1 MQKTI
6 KRPIHVQGVGL
17 HSGKLV
23 KMRALPAPAGSGIIF
38 KRIDLE
44 IPILIPVKVDA
55 IEEALLC
62 TRLSSQASQ
71 ASQGS
76 AQEGRVSVST
86 IEHLLSALCALEI
99 DNILFEIDADE
110 VPIMDGSASSYI
122 FLLQSAGIT
131 EQEENRRFLKIKN
144 TIRIEDPQDKN
155 KYAEF
160 SPTQK
165 GLEIQYS
172 IDFEHPI
179 ISSTAQSIH
188 IYFQPTTY
196 IKEISRARTFGFI
209 KDLEMLQANNLARG
223 ASLENAIGLTDD
235 AVMNPEGLRYQDEFV
250 RHKLLDAIGDL
261 YVAGPILGKFTGH
274 KTSHTLNNQLLRKLL
289 SSPDN
294 YEWVS

>member
-1 MQKTI
+1 M
-6 KRPIHVQGVGL
+6 H
-17 HSGKLV
+17 
-23 KMRALPAPAGSGIIF
+23 
-38 KRIDLE
+38 
-44 IPILIPVKVDA
+44 
-55 IEEALLC
+55 
-62 TRLSSQASQ
+62 
-71 ASQGS
+71 
-76 AQEGRVSVST
+76 
-86 IEHLLSALCALEI
+86 
-99 DNILFEIDADE
+99 
-110 VPIMDGSASSYI
+110 
-122 FLLQSAGIT
+122 FL
-131 EQEENRRFLKIKN
+131 
-144 TIRIEDPQDKN
+144 
-155 KYAEF
+155 
-160 SPTQK
+160 
-165 GLEIQYS
+165 
-172 IDFEHPI
+172 
-179 ISSTAQSIH
+179 H